1 MQQANDTIAAIA
13 TPPGRGGVGVI
24 RISGNRVPDLMPEIL
39 GKYLAPRKA
48 SLCKFLDGS
57 GEAIDYGIAL
67 YFRAPHSYTGEDVL
81 ELQGHGGM
89 IVQKLLL
96 ERCLSLGVRLAQP
109 GEFTRRAFLNDM
121 IDLAQA
127 ESVADLIDASTRSAA
142 RSAVRSLQGDF
153 SRRVQETVAS
163 LVELRMLVEAGLDFP
178 EEDIS
183 HASSDEARKKTASIH
198 DDIQSIIEAA
208 RQGVILRAGIQIAIA
223 GKPNAGKSSL
233 LNLLSGDEVAIVTE
247 VPGTTRDAIRQ
258 SIEIGGIPAH
268 IVDTA
273 GLRESEDPVE
283 KIGMDRAR
291 KVIGQSDLILYIADA
306 LSGLDAEDKEIL
318 SGLPDLPRLVVMNKI
333 DLAGIEPHVDDRAGH
348 HAVFMSAKQG
358 KGLDLLRQELLAMLS
373 WHSLGEDQ
381 FIARERHVDALRNA
395 GLSVSRALDSVAPE
409 FMAEELR
416 QAQHALSS
424 ITGEF
429 TPDDLLGEIFSRF
442 CIGK

>member
-1 MQQANDTIAAIA
+1 MQQASDTIAAIA

-24 RISGNRVPDLMPEIL
+24 RISGSAVPDLMQALL
-39 GKYLAPRKA
+39 GKYLSPRKA
-48 SLCKFLDGS
+48 SLCKFLDES

-89 IVQKLLL
+89 MVQRLLL
-96 ERCLSLGVRLAQP
+96 ERCLALGVRMADP
-109 GEFTRRAFLNDM
+109 GEFTRRAYLNDM

-153 SRRVQETVAS
+153 SRRIQEAVSS

-178 EEDIS
+178 EEDIEP
-183 HASSDEARKKTASIH
+183 ASLDEARKRATSILK
-198 DDIQSIIEAA
+198 DILSIIEAA

-247 VPGTTRDAIRQ
+247 IPGTTRDAIRQ

-283 KIGMDRAR
+283 KIGMERAR

-306 LSGLDAEDKEIL
+306 ASGLDEEDDRIL
-318 SGLPDLPRLVVMNKI
+318 AGLPDLPRLVVMNKI
-333 DLAGIEPHVDDRAGH
+333 DLAGIDPVVDDRSGH
-348 HAVFMSAKQG
+348 HTVFMSAKQG
-358 KGLDLLRQELLAMLS
+358 RGLDLLKEELLAMLS

-381 FIARERHVDALRNA
+381 FIARERHVNALQKA
-395 GLSVSRALDSVAPE
+395 SQSVSRALDTEAPE

-416 QAQHALSS
+416 EAQLALSS